1 MRQAPKSV
9 RVVTIIAWISGMSS
23 ILGGLA
29 VLWVAALPTDEL
41 LRDDILAVGVFEIGL
56 GLALVLAAS
65 GLPGGHRAARII
77 VTVVSGVMIAQTVV
91 AALLGLPLGWVPTV
105 LCALVVALLWAGPAR
120 KHFRR
125 SAPTVDTATVAP
137 TVAPD

>member
-9 RVVTIIAWISGMSS
+9 RAVTIIAWISGMSS

-65 GLPGGHRAARII
+65 GLPGGHRPARII
-77 VTVVSGVMIAQTVV
+77 VTVVSGLMIAQTVV
-91 AALLGLPLGWVPTV
+91 GAVLDLPLGRVPTV
-105 LCALVVALLWAGPAR
+105 LCALVVVLLWAGPAR

-125 SAPTVDTATVAP
+125 PAPAAGRATITP
-137 TVAPD
+137 E